1 MKKESL
7 RMVYS
12 VILLLA
18 CIGFVKA
25 ENAKYTVDFIANA
38 LDAAES
44 QCDSLQF
51 LCRYKTYVNYF
62 DSNGN
67 VTQTKKHQSEINC
80 AYKLSKGYIIVS
92 REEFLEGKDSALEPF
107 KDILLCYGG
116 KGTLK
121 LDRTPDKDGLTN
133 AEIFPGFKDNEFFSP
148 TDNPR
153 NFVYNVGSQR
163 WCDLLKSSEYDFR
176 VTESA
181 SINGIQVVK
190 LEGRKAKGGGKYEL
204 WVSPD
209 RSFLPVKYQFVR
221 DLDNEIAGLHEF
233 KDFVKLSN
241 GLWFPQRI
249 VQGGA
254 EQYGIFIEK
263 IDISPLSDDVFNPQ
277 FPSTSNTRVR
287 DHVLDTVY
295 ITSGHN
301 SINELLNTTA
311 ELAPQDIDTTEK
323 ALSKYVNDAQVK
335 SETDDK
341 QMQSP
346 ITEKPTAKDEDVI
359 KSGPMKFLPIWLIL
373 SLLGLIL
380 LGGVVYVLFKKK

>member
-1 MKKESL
+1 MKKEIL
-7 RMVYS
+7 KMVYGI
-12 VILLLA
+12 ILLLA

-25 ENAKYTVDFIANA
+25 ENTTYTVDFIANA

-51 LCRYKTYVNYF
+51 LCRYITYVNYF

-67 VTQTKKHQSEINC
+67 VIQTKKHQSEINC
-80 AYKLSKGYIIVS
+80 AYKLSKGYIKVS
-92 REEFLEGKDSALEPF
+92 RKELLESTNSTLEPF

-121 LDRTPDKDGLTN
+121 LDRIPDKDGLTN
-133 AEIFPGFKDNEFFSP
+133 ADIFPGFKDNEFFLT

-153 NFVYNVGSQR
+153 NFVYNNGSHR
-163 WCDLLKSSEYDFR
+163 WCDLLKSSEYNFR
-176 VTESA
+176 VIESA

-190 LEGRKAKGGGKYEL
+190 LEGRKAKEGGKYEL

-209 RSFLPVKYQFVR
+209 RSFMPVKYHFVR
-221 DLDNEIAGLHEF
+221 DLDNESTWLHEF

-249 VQGGA
+249 IQGGA
-254 EQYGIFIEK
+254 EQYGVFIEN
-263 IDISPLSDDVFNPQ
+263 IDISPISDDFFSPQ

-287 DHVLDTVY
+287 DHALDTVY

-301 SINELLNTTA
+301 SINELLDTTVK
-311 ELAPQDIDTTEK
+311 LTPHDINTTEK
-323 ALSKYVNDAQVK
+323 ALSKYVNDAQDK
-335 SETDDK
+335 IETDGK
-341 QMQSP
+341 QTQLP
-346 ITEKPTAKDEDVI
+346 IIERPTAKEIDII
-359 KSGPMKFLPIWLIL
+359 KKDPMKFPSIWGIF
-373 SLLGLIL
+373 SFLGLIL
-380 LGGVVYVLFKKK
+380 LGGVGYALFKK